1 MSCKNHPLVD
11 AVANCERCDTP
22 MCDQCANHTEAGI
35 LCEACV
41 KIRENEHFVAAQ
53 AERSNPQTGQLLAE
67 AANTL
72 KPELSKTGQPRRN
85 PVKLFIIAVGSIA
98 VYAGLYAYSHPSFL
112 AGDSEARTNRLAAAA
127 LVDCLWIFQEIG
139 ELLEENQMPDPALR
153 CDESDT
159 ANIITRDGGT
169 IRISHPNPEFHGYS
183 EIFVTNHSHEPTLV
197 E

>member
-1 MSCKNHPLVD
+1 
-11 AVANCERCDTP
+11 
-22 MCDQCANHTEAGI
+22 MCDLCANHTEAGI
-35 LCEACV
+35 LCESCV

-53 AERSNPQTGQLLAE
+53 AERSNLQTGQLLAE

-72 KPELSKTGQPRRN
+72 KPELSKTGKPRRN
-85 PVKLFIIAVGSIA
+85 PVKLFIIAIGSIA

-112 AGDSEARTNRLAAAA
+112 EGDSEARTSRVAAAA

-139 ELLEENQMPDPALR
+139 EILEENRMPDPALR
-153 CDESDT
+153 CDESET
-159 ANIITRDGGT
+159 PNIITRDGDT

-183 EIFVTNHSHEPTLV
+183 EIFVTNHSHDPTLI

>member
-1 MSCKNHPLVD
+1 
-11 AVANCERCDTP
+11 
-22 MCDQCANHTEAGI
+22 MCDLCANHTEAGI
-35 LCEACV
+35 LCESCV

-53 AERSNPQTGQLLAE
+53 AQRANPPTGQLLAE

-72 KPELSKTGQPRRN
+72 KPERSKTGQSRIN
-85 PVKLFIIAVGSIA
+85 PVKLLIIAIGSIV
-98 VYAGLYAYSHPSFL
+98 VYAGLYVYSHPSFL
-112 AGDSEARTNRLAAAA
+112 EGDSEARANRLGATA

-139 ELLEENQMPDPALR
+139 ELLEENRMPDPSLR

-159 ANIITRDGGT
+159 ANIITRDGDT

-183 EIFVTNHSHEPTLV
+183 EIFVTNHSHDPTLI

>member
-1 MSCKNHPLVD
+1 MD
-11 AVANCERCDTP
+11 ADANCEQCDTP
-22 MCDQCANHTEAGI
+22 VCDLCANDTEVGI

-41 KIRENEHFVAAQ
+41 KIRENEHLVAAQ
-53 AERSNPQTGQLLAE
+53 AERSNPQTGQAPTK
-67 AANTL
+67 APNTL
-72 KPELSKTGQPRRN
+72 EPELSKTGQPRRN
-85 PVKLFIIAVGSIA
+85 PVKLFFIAIGSIA
-98 VYAGLYAYSHPSFL
+98 VYAGLYAYSHPNFL
-112 AGDSEARTNRLAAAA
+112 AGDSEARASRLAAAA

-159 ANIITRDGGT
+159 ANIITRNGDT

-183 EIFVTNHSHEPTLV
+183 EIFVTNHNHDPTLV